1 MIDKEKVLQEAI
13 DRSDRTRK
21 NNLDYAINAMA
32 DWDNGFIEG
41 FKQGVE
47 YASGEEDIK

>member
-1 MIDKEKVLQEAI
+1 MADKEKVLQEAI
-13 DRSDRTRK
+13 DRSDQTRK
-21 NNLDYAINAMA
+21 NLDYAISAVA

-47 YASGEEDIK
+47 YASGLEDIK